1 MNAVRHGG
9 AFLGMAGGALHLGD
23 FGGMRKIVDGSVA
36 VFAAE
41 NPVDATR
48 VSRRPDRDVLTLFG
62 FHAGLR
68 VAGKASFVLFQRL
81 RRGFLSRGSLG
92 MSVQENYKDKRKE
105 CEPTEVQCT
114 LRIYCQHVKTQ
125 RYRYTASSRLFE
137 TEIGQNLGIFFL
149 YGQQIVASRAIVR
162 DCLTVRTRVASIV
175 ATETAREVVVT

>member
-23 FGGMRKIVDGSVA
+23 FGRMRKIVHDSVA

-48 VSRRPDRDVLTLFG
+48 VSLRPDKDVLTLFG

-92 MSVQENYKDKRKE
+92 MSVQENYKEKRKE
-105 CEPTEVQCT
+105 GKPTQEQST
-114 LRIYCQHVKTQ
+114 LRIYGQHV
-125 RYRYTASSRLFE
+125 RDSAIPLSSFVQ
-137 TEIGQNLGIFFL
+137 TI
-149 YGQQIVASRAIVR
+149 
-162 DCLTVRTRVASIV
+162 
-175 ATETAREVVVT
+175 